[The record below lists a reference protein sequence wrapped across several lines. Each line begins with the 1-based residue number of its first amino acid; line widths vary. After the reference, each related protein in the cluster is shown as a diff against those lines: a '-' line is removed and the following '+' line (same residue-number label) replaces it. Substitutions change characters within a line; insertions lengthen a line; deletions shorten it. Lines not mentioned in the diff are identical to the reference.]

1 MGKEKIEGF
10 KGEDKGQGK
19 RRIVLTEVP
28 RLASRIRGR
37 GVFYGGKAIH
47 TIELVSHVAPSS
59 RSHPFDTAL
68 RAYSGQALRLLSGQ
82 AVEIQEATSK
92 PDIRVA
98 EYCLVVNHLILWLRG
113 DRQRSEVMPWVT

>member
-68 RAYSGQALRLLSGQ
+68 RAYSGQA
-82 AVEIQEATSK
+82 VEIQEATSK

-98 EYCLVVNHLILWLRG
+98 EYCLMVNHLILWLRG